1 MYYLKNNVEYEVII
15 NKSRFITYLIP
26 TKTVDEV
33 NLELLKIKKLHYNAT
48 HHCYAYILDNQN
60 IQKSNDDGE
69 PAGTAGMPILQVLLT
84 NNLDDILCVVV
95 RYFGG
100 IHLGKG
106 GLIRAYSGGP
116 SDALKKASFYE
127 KALRTLY
134 EIIIDYSTYE
144 KVNYYLTNNATI
156 TDTSFAEN
164 VKVTFYLNN
173 DNVNDFLDYFNYQ
186 FEVIRLGEIITEIP
200 R

>member
-1 MYYLKNNVEYEVII
+1 MYYLKNKIEDEVII

-26 TKTVDEV
+26 TKTIEEV

-48 HHCYAYILDNQN
+48 HHCYAYVLDKQN

-84 NNLDDILCVVV
+84 NNLDDVLCVVV

-100 IHLGKG
+100 IMLGKG
-106 GLIRAYSGGP
+106 GLIRAYSGAP
-116 SDALKKASFYE
+116 SDALKKASFYK

-134 EIIIDYSTYE
+134 EIVVDYSSYE
-144 KVNYYLTNNATI
+144 KINYYLNNNATI
-156 TDTSFAEN
+156 KDTSFAEN
-164 VKVTFYLNN
+164 VTVTFYLND
-173 DNVNDFLDYFNYQ
+173 DNLNEFLDYFNHQ
-186 FEVIRLGEIITEIP
+186 FEVTNLGEIETTLP
-200 R
+200 L